1 PEYSSIKKPWQWQ
14 PDDYLLY
21 NAALKAIQNAGNKDI
36 FVHLITMSTHG
47 PYQHI
52 NDYGEG
58 VYTYEINEAVKRF
71 VQFSQQVE
79 KIDPNA
85 VIVFYG
91 DHKPPL
97 NKY

>member
-1 PEYSSIKKPWQWQ
+1 
-14 PDDYLLY
+14 
-21 NAALKAIQNAGNKDI
+21 
-36 FVHLITMSTHG
+36 MSTHG

-85 VIVFYG
+85 VIVFTVTIN
-91 DHKPPL
+91 HH
-97 NKY
+97 